1 MTYYIMSWFSG
12 IPYATRALLSC
23 AVAAVWIYNRQIDY
37 YRILP
42 RKHIIIAGIIAVWMY
57 LNYVEPMSLPIGLA
71 ILTYMSR
78 KSRTSSELLGTD
90 PNILAG
96 SNFKTGWF

>member
-1 MTYYIMSWFSG
+1 MTWFNG
-12 IPYATRALLSC
+12 IPYATRAFLSC
-23 AVAAVWIYNRQIDY
+23 AVAATWIYNRKIDY
-37 YRILP
+37 YHLLP
-42 RKHIIIAGIIAVWMY
+42 RKNLVIAGIIAVWMY

-78 KSRTSSELLGTD
+78 KSRRGSELLGAD
-90 PNILAG
+90 ANILAG